1 MFACE
6 HEGVKPDILVLAKAL
21 GGGVMP
27 IGAIVGTEEV
37 WRAFEDNPF
46 IHTSTFGGNPLA
58 CTAGLATIQ
67 VLEDDLLV
75 DGARVRGE
83 YLLQGLQNLQEK
95 YPEIVRQVR
104 GLGLMIGIEMTDE
117 GWGGFVM
124 SELFQQG
131 ILVAYALNNPKVIRL
146 EPPLIITKEQIDQL
160 VRAMSRAVEKA
171 AKTME

>member
-6 HEGVKPDILVLAKAL
+6 HSGVQPDILVLAKAL

-27 IGAIVGTEEV
+27 IGAIVGTQEV
-37 WRAFEDNPF
+37 WQAFEENPF

-67 VLEDDLLV
+67 VLEEELLV
-75 DGARVRGE
+75 DGAKFRGE
-83 YLLQGLQNLQEK
+83 YLLQKLQYLQEK
-95 YPEIVRQVR
+95 YPAIVSQVR
-104 GLGLMIGIEMTDE
+104 GMGLMIGIEMTDE

-146 EPPLIITKEQIDQL
+146 EPPLIISKEQLDRL
-160 VRAMSRAVEKA
+160 VLAMGKAVEKA
-171 AKTME
+171 SKAM